1 MAWLTDNL
9 GTILVS
15 LVLVAIVVLIV
26 RKQIRDRLAGRTS
39 CGCGCENCASR
50 GICHGNPAEKASD
63 PKDGKRA

>member
-1 MAWLTDNL
+1 MAWLMDNL

-15 LVLVAIVVLIV
+15 VVLVAIVVLIV

-50 GICHGNPAEKASD
+50 GICHGNPAAQPSD
-63 PKDGKRA
+63 PKDGKGA